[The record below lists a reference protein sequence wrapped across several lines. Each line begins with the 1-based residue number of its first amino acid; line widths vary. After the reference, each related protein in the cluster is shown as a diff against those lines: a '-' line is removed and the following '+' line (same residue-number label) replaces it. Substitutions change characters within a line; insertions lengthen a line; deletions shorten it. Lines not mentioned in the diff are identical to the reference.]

1 VTRRRLLLGVLQR
14 LGGLVVV
21 FLGVTFL
28 IYLMVFTLPGD
39 PIAALGG
46 QRPLSP
52 SVVQALRAQYHLDD
66 PVGVQYLRFLGG
78 LLHGDLGTSFTG
90 RSVAEQL
97 ALRWPVTIVLAL
109 TAWFLE
115 LVIGI
120 GLGVVAALRAGTLVD
135 RAILVTTIAVS
146 AVPVFVLGSVAQLV
160 LGVRLR
166 WLPVAGTT
174 AGWPVAFLLPGLV
187 IAVFGLA
194 AVARLTRTSMLEGLG
209 ADYVRTA
216 RAIGLAPRRVVGVHV
231 LRNSL
236 IPTVTYL
243 GTDLGYLLG
252 GTVIVEGIFNLPGVG
267 NLLVQS
273 IRSHEGPTVV
283 GISTALIVIF
293 LLTSVL
299 VDLTHAL
306 LDPRIRRG

>member
-1 VTRRRLLLGVLQR
+1 MRKGLWLGVLQR

-28 IYLMVFTLPGD
+28 IYLMVFSLPGD

-46 QRPLSP
+46 DRPLP
-52 SVVQALRAQYHLDD
+52 QTVIAALRAEYHLDD

-78 LLHGDLGTSFTG
+78 LLHGDLGTSFSG

-109 TAWFLE
+109 TAWFFE
-115 LVIGI
+115 LVLGI
-120 GLGVVAALRAGTLVD
+120 GLGVVAALRQGTALD
-135 RAILVTTIAVS
+135 KGILVSTIAVS

-166 WLPVAGTT
+166 WFPVAGTA
-174 AGWPVAFLLPGLV
+174 AGWPGAFVLPGLV

-283 GISTALIVIF
+283 GISTALIIIF

>member
-66 PVGVQYLRFLGG
+66 PVAVQYLRFLGG

-115 LVIGI
+115 LAIGI

-135 RAILVTTIAVS
+135 RTILVTTIAVS
-146 AVPVFVLGSVAQLV
+146 AVPVFVLGTVAQLV

-209 ADYVRTA
+209 AEYVRTA